1 MQSTARLDRL
11 GSLLSGSPPGG
22 FARYNCLGACNC
34 AAVLQGGEGR
44 GRADS
49 VLGPLL
55 APAEASGSAS
65 SESIHG
71 ILHTLRDDQNR
82 NATFSADNSP
92 GVVIE
97 SGDIFEVQCLCA
109 SGGWVTRDG
118 VPSPGAVATSRSH
131 AEHPTGSLRDPNG
144 VAEENAY
151 KESQGVSGG
160 NPICEPVFVKGA
172 EPGDTLQVEVL
183 KLRTADFGWTC
194 VRPGST
200 LLDAPTRDT
209 LGYDPTYDDP
219 DAPEDGIDAARVFIW
234 SVSLGFQT
242 TCLRAN
248 RDLGYNHVC
257 SLVAEQGFAP

>member
-1 MQSTARLDRL
+1 
-11 GSLLSGSPPGG
+11 
-22 FARYNCLGACNC
+22 
-34 AAVLQGGEGR
+34 VLQGGGGR
-44 GRADS
+44 GHGT

-55 APAEASGSAS
+55 APAEAISSAS

-97 SGDIFEVQCLCA
+97 SGEVFEVQCLCA

-151 KESQGVSGG
+151 KESQRVAGG
-160 NPICEPVFVKGA
+160 NPICEPVFVNGA

-234 SVSLGFQT
+234 SVFLGSQLARKARAPVQAIDFGCAH
-242 TCLRAN
+242 CLG
-248 RDLGYNHVC
+248 RDLHPDTREDCVLKTASGRKLTVPY
-257 SLVAEQGFAP
+257 APFCGE